1 MAVLQSP
8 EMYQKGR
15 TSAELPLLLQNKLVY
30 HLYLPGRGNQHIQK
44 QAPLLF
50 WGHLSTENTSHLPL
64 VLGQVEL
71 YQYVL
76 EMILVIYPYWS

>member
-50 WGHLSTENTSHLPL
+50 WGHLSTENTSHLPP
-64 VLGQVEL
+64 VLHSAVLLRRRSTWRVFVVL
-71 YQYVL
+71 Y
-76 EMILVIYPYWS
+76 